1 MAMETKVVLI
11 TPEMAKSMLA
21 KNMKDNRPV
30 LKNTVHGYARQ
41 MRNGKWKLTHQG
53 IAFDENGELVDGQH
67 RLNAIIEANVS
78 VLMNVTYNVHRTP
91 GEVFTIDM
99 GRKRTYANVATMSG
113 IDDPVYR
120 YMGTYIS
127 AYIRYKVPGGRKA
140 DPAEIVDYI
149 ERHYED
155 VKKLYLFCGGSQH
168 GHGARDGSRRI
179 PAIVGAALLAAIYRG
194 ETDDALYKFILVYRL
209 NEVSGCDN
217 YNPRFVL
224 NLRDYVKSFKTTSE
238 VYDRCESTIW
248 AFAHNLS
255 HFRVRDNCYP
265 FNQGLDA

>member
-1 MAMETKVVLI
+1 METKVITI
-11 TPEMAKSMLA
+11 TPDMARDMLTR
-21 KNMKDNRPV
+21 NMKHNRPA
-30 LKNTVHGYARQ
+30 LKNTVHGYARL
-41 MRNGKWKLTHQG
+41 MKNGNWNLTHQG
-53 IAFDENGELVDGQH
+53 IAFDEDGELIDGQH
-67 RLNAIIEANVS
+67 RLHAIIEANIPVR
-78 VLMNVTYNVHRTP
+78 MNVTYNVHHAP

-99 GRKRTYANVATMSG
+99 GRKRTYANVTMMSG

-120 YMGTYIS
+120 YAGTSVS
-127 AYIRYKVPGGRKA
+127 AYIRYKMPGGHKA

-149 ERHYED
+149 NRHYDD
-155 VKKLYLFCGGSQH
+155 VKKLYMYIGGSQH
-168 GHGARDGSRRI
+168 GHGARDGSCRI

-194 ETDDALYKFILVYRL
+194 EEDNALYQFCLVYRL
-209 NEVSGCDN
+209 NEVSGATG
-217 YNPRFVL
+217 YNSRFVL
-224 NLRDYVKSFKTTSE
+224 NLRDYVRHYKSTSE